1 MKTLPMVSIYLRRMK
16 TLLNNQAS
24 KVKEDSSDET
34 KGSKEDTE
42 SFKRVKVSRKDDD
55 SSDATKASK
64 DEEDSSE
71 STEESEE
78 EVTSD
83 MDKDPSEVFGE
94 SLEDSANVT
103 EDGGQGGLLGIRWY
117 WKRR

>member
-1 MKTLPMVSIYLRRMK
+1 MK
-16 TLLNNQAS
+16 TLLKWSSIQG
-24 KVKEDSSDET
+24 KEDSSDEI

-83 MDKDPSEVFGE
+83 MDEDPSDVFGE
-94 SLEDSANVT
+94 SLEDSANVI
-103 EDGGQGGLLGIRWY
+103 EDGGQGGLLGIRQY